1 MPLLYTVYVTSG
13 SGDLWFE
20 VFFHPLVSSIS
31 TPFAKVESRS
41 IAEPIFRANPADLE
55 AGAQFA
61 SCLIHWSA
69 VNQQCSST
77 HDVLGGVMQAPSAVE
92 SEMSCWPVYIYVFC
106 LNWMFP
112 KIVVYTPKSSILI
125 GSSIINHPFWGTPIF
140 GNTQLLYLEVW
151 FNSTAEGNAMHCC

>member
-1 MPLLYTVYVTSG
+1 MPLLYTVYITSG

-20 VFFHPLVSSIS
+20 VFFHPFFSSIS

-41 IAEPIFRANPADLE
+41 IAEPIFWANPADLK

-92 SEMSCWPVYIYVFC
+92 SDMSCWPVYIYVVC
-106 LNWMFP
+106 LNHCIL
-112 KIVVYTPKSSILI
+112 KCGSIQQRKGMQRIAARLI
-125 GSSIINHPFWGTPIF
+125 K
-140 GNTQLLYLEVW
+140 
-151 FNSTAEGNAMHCC
+151 TALNIKLKNKTLKDIELAP